1 MSTTPRHRYPWPH
14 NLGCLIASQ
23 FASAL
28 ADNALLIVAILL
40 LEQRNLPGWWAPVL
54 KLGFTVSYVALA
66 PFVGAFADA
75 LPKARVM
82 ALMNAVKV
90 LGVVA
95 LLLGAHPVLGM
106 AIVGIGA
113 AAYAPAKFG
122 LLTELVPAQRLVA
135 ANAWLEVSVVCAALL
150 GVVLGGLLVSPW
162 LLQSAF
168 AQALQA
174 FLQSLLHTGLFDVG
188 GAGAGRLLAPLAL
201 LLLLYAVAAAL
212 NFGVP
217 DSGARYARRAIHPV
231 AMLRDFASANRTLW
245 RDPEGGLSLAVTT
258 IVWGMGAT
266 LQFAVL
272 RWAVEQ
278 LGLGLDRAAYLQAA
292 VAVGVI
298 LGATAAGRWVPMYR
312 AKQLLG
318 AGVLLGLLLPLVA
331 GVRDVTVAALVLAGV
346 GAAGGFMVVPLNA
359 LLQHRG
365 YTLLSAGRSI
375 AVQGFNE
382 NLGVLVMLAVYAA
395 LQAAELSITATLW
408 GLGLAMSLSI
418 GALMWREWRQASAP
432 AAGSR

>member
-1 MSTTPRHRYPWPH
+1 M
-14 NLGCLIASQ
+14 
-23 FASAL
+23 
-28 ADNALLIVAILL
+28 
-40 LEQRNLPGWWAPVL
+40 PGWWAPVL

-90 LGVVA
+90 LGVVS

-113 AAYAPAKFG
+113 AAYAPAKLG

-168 AQALQA
+168 AQSLQTFLQA
-174 FLQSLLHTGLFDVG
+174 FLHTG
-188 GAGAGRLLAPLAL
+188 LLAPLAL

-231 AMLRDFASANRTLW
+231 AMLRDFGGANRTLW
-245 RDPEGGLSLAVTT
+245 QDREGGLSLAATT
-258 IVWGMGAT
+258 IVWGVGAT

-298 LGATAAGRWVPMYR
+298 LGATAAGRWVPMRR

-331 GVRDVTVAALVLAGV
+331 GVRDVTLAALVLAAV
-346 GAAGGFMVVPLNA
+346 GAAGGFMLVPLNA

-418 GALMWREWRQASAP
+418 GALMWREWRQALAQ